1 MSVVSGQIRKPW
13 YREPWP
19 WLLMAGPAIVIVAGI
34 VTTWIAVKNEDG
46 LVADDYYK
54 QGLAINQVIRRETT
68 AAALDMRARVL
79 FGENRVRVFL
89 TGPGL
94 PRELVLRLVHRTRAG
109 LDRETRLR
117 SHTYGWYEG
126 GLPATTSGRWNLFL
140 EDGDRNWR
148 LKGDWDAAIQ
158 ESIQLPAIVPEGAQP

>member
-1 MSVVSGQIRKPW
+1 MSIVSGQIRRPW

-19 WLLMAGPAIVIVAGI
+19 WLLMAGPAMVIVASI

-46 LVADDYYK
+46 LVAGDYYK
-54 QGLAINQVIRRETT
+54 QGLAINQVIRRETA

-79 FGENRVRVFL
+79 FGENRVRIFL
-89 TGPGL
+89 TGAGL
-94 PRELVLRLVHRTRAG
+94 PRELVLKLVHRTRAG

-148 LKGDWDAAIQ
+148 LTGDWDAAIQ
-158 ESIQLPAIVPEGAQP
+158 EGIQLQAIAPEGAQP

>member
-1 MSVVSGQIRKPW
+1 MSVVSGQIRRPW

-19 WLLMAGPAIVIVAGI
+19 WLLMAGPAIVIVAGV

-54 QGLAINQVIRRETT
+54 QGLAINQVIRRET
-68 AAALDMRARVL
+68 AAAELDMRARVL

-89 TGPGL
+89 TGPAL
-94 PRELVLRLVHRTRAG
+94 PQELVLRLVHRTRAG

-117 SHTYGWYEG
+117 SAANGWYEG
-126 GLPATTSGRWNLFL
+126 RLPATASGRWNLFL

-148 LKGDWDAAIQ
+148 LTGDWDAATQ
-158 ESIQLPAIVPEGAQP
+158 ESIQLPAMAPDGSQS